1 LIAIHVI
8 FVPVHGLKQRLFSVR
23 ATAGIDAVAQCRHHW
38 LPTPA
43 YEKGGERGF
52 DGGAPAS
59 GLGIA
64 WRNSVPD
71 TQLLRL
77 SCPLIPHH
85 HREQHTHTTAM
96 EVRNHLS
103 HARNAARHA
112 ENQVMLIPVVDPIF
126 GWVGQISTESIP
138 PYRL

>member
-1 LIAIHVI
+1 
-8 FVPVHGLKQRLFSVR
+8 
-23 ATAGIDAVAQCRHHW
+23 
-38 LPTPA
+38 
-43 YEKGGERGF
+43 
-52 DGGAPAS
+52 
-59 GLGIA
+59 
-64 WRNSVPD
+64 
-71 TQLLRL
+71 
-77 SCPLIPHH
+77 
-85 HREQHTHTTAM
+85 M